1 LLITIQFHKS
11 LQKFT
16 EVESHSLNIDKLSS
30 IKDALVALFPKLRL
44 YIYQISNGLVKEN
57 LSLVASDGTV
67 LGRKEY
73 FKDEIE
79 HSTFTLVPLVM
90 GAGGG
95 GGSRTS
101 LAVVAIGIALIAAG
115 AFTGGAGTAAGFSAT
130 APALFGTT
138 TAGTL
143 LKIGLSLTIAGI
155 MSEINKPPEPTSAG
169 QRKDNNMF
177 GAIDNTIDPNTP
189 VPLIYG
195 MPRVGGQIISAHVE
209 TMSHGE
215 SDIIFVRD
223 LFYQQESEIE
233 KQENYVPPVP
243 EIIETPTDA
252 EEGVS
257 EGVGGLGGS
266 QEEIGEA

>member
-16 EVESHSLNIDKLSS
+16 GVESHSLNIDKLSS

-73 FKDEIE
+73 FKDEVD
-79 HSTFTLVPLVM
+79 HSAFTLVPLVI
-90 GAGGG
+90 
-95 GGSRTS
+95 GGSGKNASILTI
-101 LAVVAIGIALIAAG
+101 AMGVALITAG
-115 AFTGGAGTAAGFSAT
+115 VIFAN
-130 APALFGTT
+130 PALVFQGFALTM
-138 TAGTL
+138 AGL
-143 LKIGLSLTIAGI
+143 IGLST
-155 MSEINKPPEPTSAG
+155 KPPEENT
-169 QRKDNNMF
+169 QRRGNDLF
-177 GAIDNTIDPNTP
+177 EAIDNTTSPNTP
-189 VPLIYG
+189 IPLIYG
-195 MPRVGGQIISAHVE
+195 MPRVGGQIISAHIE

-223 LFYQQESEIE
+223 LFYQIESEIE

-243 EIIETPTDA
+243 EIVETPTNA